1 MVGEIRD
8 SETAEI
14 AVRAALTGHL
24 VFSTLHT
31 NDAPSTID
39 RLIDMDIPNYLVASC
54 VRLVMAQRMV
64 RKICPNCKHQ
74 VQIPL
79 ETLQMLGLADNEI
92 KDLKVYEGRG
102 CSECNN
108 TGYSGRTGIFEVMP
122 ITSTIERMIVSRAS
136 SAEIRQQAISEGMFT
151 LRVAALEKLKKGI
164 TTIGEVLAVTSLR

>member
-39 RLIDMDIPNYLVASC
+39 RLIDMGVPNYLVVSC

-64 RKICPNCKHQ
+64 RKICPNCKRK
-74 VQIPL
+74 VEIPP
-79 ETLQMLGLADNEI
+79 ETLQVLGLTEEEI
-92 KDLKVYEGRG
+92 KDVKIYEGKG
-102 CSECNN
+102 CVECNN

-122 ITSTIERMIVSRAS
+122 LSSNIERMILSGAS
-136 SAEIRQQAISEGMFT
+136 SAEIREQAIKEGMLT
-151 LRVAALEKLKKGI
+151 LRTASLEKLKQGI
-164 TTIGEVLAVTSLR
+164 TTVEEVLSVTA